1 MKTWT
6 MITVVAIALLSM
18 HLACSAPEQEE
29 FAAAHPRFAPA
40 TQMTES
46 IQRTIDPFAT
56 KAQQGATVVR
66 DAADGAAALGV
77 PGASTVALIAAAVGT
92 MLGVYNERRRRTTP
106 LRTAL
111 EQVVQSVED
120 AFPSKS
126 DLQKTAM
133 AAVQDQAT
141 KKLVSEIKGT

>member
-1 MKTWT
+1 MKTW
-6 MITVVAIALLSM
+6 ITIIMVSIALMSI

-56 KAQQGATVVR
+56 KARQSATIVR

-77 PGASTVALIAAAVGT
+77 PGASTVALIAGAVGT
-92 MLGVYNERRRRTTP
+92 MLGVYNERRRGTAP
-106 LRTAL
+106 LRTAF
-111 EQVVQSVED
+111 EQVVNSVEA
-120 AFPSKS
+120 AFPSRTEM
-126 DLQKTAM
+126 QKIALS
-133 AAVQDQAT
+133 AVQDEAT
-141 KKLVSEIKGT
+141 RKLVGEIKGS

>member
-1 MKTWT
+1 MKIRTT
-6 MITVVAIALLSM
+6 IIILIIALLSI

-29 FAAAHPRFAPA
+29 FATAHPRFAPA

-46 IQRTIDPFAT
+46 IQRTIDPIAT
-56 KAQQGATVVR
+56 KAQQGATILR

-77 PGASTVALIAAAVGT
+77 PGASTVALIAAGVGT
-92 MLGVYNERRRRTTP
+92 MLGVYNERRRGTTP
-106 LRTAL
+106 LRIAL

-120 AFPSKS
+120 AFPGKS

-133 AAVQDQAT
+133 AAAQDQAT
-141 KKLVSEIKGT
+141 KRLVQEIKGS